1 MACAPSRVA
10 LVVRDGRFCRSPDVR
25 EARYRSSHAPP
36 PRHAHP
42 CRSERCGNSALD
54 AWYTDAP
61 REPVPGKLQPP
72 HRRSVS
78 PSSPTSAAR
87 FRWHSE
93 AFTSPSWL
101 PPAAPRGLGWS
112 ALRDGPGGGGRGS
125 LSPLKRDIRPVRAS
139 PTRASP
145 TLPRQPPLHHP
156 NRPRSTSFPP
166 LRALESSLRIPPAIY
181 RTAGAMSGVRA
192 AQGGLREA
200 PRVELSRRPLSA
212 RASGSTDPTETST
225 SAGSAPSAPSTPI
238 AARPAAAVL
247 MRPGAPAEASV
258 APLAHPPPAPRPRP
272 HRLPLLRR

>member
-1 MACAPSRVA
+1 MAVSAAHMTCKRLAEAGLTLLHRATHTLVA
-10 LVVRDGRFCRSPDVR
+10 QADVR
-25 EARYRSSHAPP
+25 RAPRTHGAQARRENPCQARSSRPTGAQSAPLAPP
-36 PRHAHP
+36 
-42 CRSERCGNSALD
+42 
-54 AWYTDAP
+54 
-61 REPVPGKLQPP
+61 V
-72 HRRSVS
+72 
-78 PSSPTSAAR
+78 
-87 FRWHSE
+87 
-93 AFTSPSWL
+93 
-101 PPAAPRGLGWS
+101 PPASDGTLRPLRVLLGSRQQRLVAWGWT
-112 ALRDGPGGGGRGS
+112 ALRHGPGGGGRGT

-200 PRVELSRRPLSA
+200 PRVELSRLPLSA

>member
-78 PSSPTSAAR
+78 PSSPTSASR

-101 PPAAPRGLGWS
+101 PPAAPRGVGL
-112 ALRDGPGGGGRGS
+112 DGPSTRPGRRRKRHSFAVEAGYTTRKG
-125 LSPLKRDIRPVRAS
+125 LSHAGLSHAAAAAAAAPSQPAPFHL
-139 PTRASP
+139 
-145 TLPRQPPLHHP
+145 LPPPS
-156 NRPRSTSFPP
+156 RPRELTPHPSSDIQDRWGDEW
-166 LRALESSLRIPPAIY
+166 RA
-181 RTAGAMSGVRA
+181 
-192 AQGGLREA
+192 
-200 PRVELSRRPLSA
+200 RRPGWPQ
-212 RASGSTDPTETST
+212 RGTES
-225 SAGSAPSAPSTPI
+225 
-238 AARPAAAVL
+238 
-247 MRPGAPAEASV
+247 
-258 APLAHPPPAPRPRP
+258 
-272 HRLPLLRR
+272 